1 MTNIKDIGGEFS
13 LIEKITRKCNSSD
26 VLVGIGDDAA
36 VVLVNGKKYV
46 LTTDMFVEDNHFS
59 LKFCSWYDIGWKCVQ
74 GSVSDVCAMGG
85 TPTFLTVAGS
95 FPPTV
100 SVEDMEEFSRG
111 MYAAAS
117 MLSVSIVGGDT
128 TRGKVCCFCVTVM
141 GSVVNECLRSHAQIG
156 DFIVVSGDV
165 GRSHSGLSLLQSG
178 FDGVNEDVN
187 YYRRPQCAGDFG
199 EKINSLVHAMIDV
212 SDGVASE
219 VKHICKQSGVGA
231 VVVKEKLPLHARTV
245 ANGLKLGVD
254 PATWALSGG
263 EDFVLLFTVS
273 PDVFSSQKDLFSKCT
288 VIGQILDGSEGI
300 WLEEEGVRKDLGKGY
315 NHFSE

>member
-13 LIEKITRKCNSSD
+13 LIDKITRKCSSED

-46 LTTDMFVEDNHFS
+46 FTTDMFVENNHFS
-59 LKFCSWYDIGWKCVQ
+59 LSFCSWYDIGWKCVQ

-85 TPTFLTVAGS
+85 KPEFLTVAGS
-95 FPPTV
+95 FPSSV
-100 SVEDMEEFSRG
+100 SVEEMEEFSRG
-111 MYAAAS
+111 MYAAADA
-117 MLSVSIVGGDT
+117 LSVSVVGGDT
-128 TRGKVCCFCVTVM
+128 TRGSICCFCVSVV
-141 GSVVNECLRSHAQIG
+141 GSVEHECLRSSAQV
-156 DFIVVSGDV
+156 DDLIVVSGDV

-178 FDGVNEDVN
+178 FSGRDEDVD
-187 YYRRPQCAGDFG
+187 YYRRPVCSGSFG
-199 EKINSLVHAMIDV
+199 SRISGLVHAMIDV

-219 VKHICKQSGVGA
+219 VKHICKQSNVGA
-231 VVVKEKLPLHARTV
+231 VVVKEKLPLHSYTV

-273 PDVFSSQKDLFSKCT
+273 ADVFYREKELFKECT
-288 VIGQILDGSEGI
+288 IIGKILDKSEGI
-300 WLEEEGVRKDLGKGY
+300 FLEVDGVQKDLGKGY
-315 NHFSE
+315 DHFSE